1 MSIRSRIRDWF
12 GRRYG
17 DDELGL
23 CLYILCFVL
32 LIASFIIPHGRFLM
46 FLAGAGFIFTVC
58 RTMSSKIEKRS
69 RENERFLRIF
79 RPFRKRKKEE
89 DRKDS

>member
-23 CLYILCFVL
+23 FLYILCFAL
-32 LIASFIIPHGRFLM
+32 FFASFIPGCRFLM
-46 FLAGAGFIFTVC
+46 FIAGAGFIYTVW
-58 RTMSSKIEKRS
+58 RTMSSNIEKRS

-79 RPFRKRKKEE
+79 RPFRRKRKEEKE
-89 DRKDS
+89 S

>member
-1 MSIRSRIRDWF
+1 MSIRSRIRNWF

-23 CLYILCFVL
+23 FLYIMCFVL
-32 LIASFIIPHGRFLM
+32 LGASFFPHCRFLM
-46 FLAGAGFIFTVC
+46 FIAGSGFIYTVF
-58 RTMSSKIEKRS
+58 RTLSSNIEKRS

-79 RPFRKRKKEE
+79 RPFRRKKKKEE
-89 DRKDS
+89 KDS